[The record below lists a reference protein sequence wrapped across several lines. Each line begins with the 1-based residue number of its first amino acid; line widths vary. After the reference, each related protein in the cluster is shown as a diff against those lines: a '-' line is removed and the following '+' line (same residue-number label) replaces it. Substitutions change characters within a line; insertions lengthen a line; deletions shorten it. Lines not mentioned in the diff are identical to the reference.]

1 MRISVNGQ
9 HVDVRSAN
17 LSEALS
23 ELGYMDDCV
32 ATAVNERF
40 VPSADRAEVTLKNGD
55 RVEVLAPM
63 QGG

>member
-9 HVDVRSAN
+9 HVEVGSAN

-23 ELGYMDDCV
+23 ELGYTDDCV

-40 VPSADRAEVTLKNGD
+40 VPSSERAEVRLKNGD